1 MKTVQFEGIVLT
13 ADLDAR
19 TVTGRILPYGEPGR
33 TSLGLVTASKG
44 AIQLPA
50 DLSKIRLNLEHDRKR
65 PIGRLVNV
73 DDQDDGLVGTFSI
86 ANTRDGD
93 DYLVEV
99 ADGLRPGLSVETEN
113 TVIKNGQL
121 VAGQLSWVGGVTV
134 PAFPSALLTAADT
147 DPESEPE
154 PESEPSE
161 IPPPIESPTQE
172 GETPVNTTTTTPTT
186 DAAQA
191 PATGLFASTPP
202 TPASDLASLVAAM
215 TGAQSSRTMLAA
227 LADIIPAN
235 ILGTEQPQAVGELWD
250 GKGFERKIVPLFNH
264 ADLTSFKVRGWKW
277 ETKPEV
283 AEYAGNKAAIPSN
296 AVATVEK
303 DVDVTRIAGGHDID
317 RKFVD
322 FKDDEFLTAYFRAM
336 TESYARVSDTM
347 VLADIIGA
355 ATAVTRGTVP
365 AGVSAGMT
373 SIVDGTLA
381 VLNATD
387 TMPTFAVVATDLWR
401 EIALT
406 RYDDTLAYLSAAL
419 NLEEGTVGA
428 FKIVPSSA
436 LTAGSVLVGNRS
448 AATVHELAGSP
459 IRVEAQNIAQGGV
472 DYGLFGY
479 IAVNVH
485 DAAGLALVTAA

>member
-13 ADLDAR
+13 ADLAAR

-121 VAGQLSWVGGVTV
+121 AAGQLSWVGGVTV

-147 DPESEPE
+147 DPE

-161 IPPPIESPTQE
+161 IPLTTESPTQE
-172 GETPVNTTTTTPTT
+172 GELPVTTTT
-186 DAAQA
+186 AAQA
-191 PATGLFASTPP
+191 TATGLFASTPP
-202 TPASDLASLVAAM
+202 APASDLASLVLTM

-235 ILGTEQPQAVGELWD
+235 ILGIEQPQAVGELWD

-296 AVATVEK
+296 PVATVEK

-347 VLADIIGA
+347 VLADVIGT

-479 IAVNVH
+479 IAINVH